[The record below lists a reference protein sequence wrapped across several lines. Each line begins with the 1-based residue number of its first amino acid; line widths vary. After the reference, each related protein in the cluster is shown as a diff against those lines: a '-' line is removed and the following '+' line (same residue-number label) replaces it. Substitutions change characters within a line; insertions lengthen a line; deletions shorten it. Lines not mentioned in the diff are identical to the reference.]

1 MNAVTR
7 FPLPAP
13 ETAPVLNVRRLLLTR
28 SIAIPCA
35 AIVVALF
42 GPRYGLVVSA
52 PSVTSIAIML
62 VVGNAALWWHVNR
75 GLALGDRA
83 IFIQLLVDLLALAAV
98 ISLSGGPAN
107 PLVLFFL
114 LPLTIAAAVLPQRY
128 AWAMGLA
135 SAACYTGLLFGRHA
149 LPTGSASHVMTAAPE
164 LHTVGMWLGFVV
176 MASLLAYFVSAMAQT
191 LRQRDRDLALAREV
205 ALRDEQVLAV
215 ATLAAGAAHE
225 LSTPL
230 ATMAVV
236 AGELQSQYPER
247 DYPGLGRQLGL
258 LREQISRCKDALSV
272 LSATAGA
279 ARADRV
285 EQLTVAQF
293 IGRAVDEVHRLR
305 PGARVRV
312 EPGSEAGPPLA
323 LDRRAYQALLNVLN
337 NAVDASPAS
346 VSVACRF
353 DPGALEIAVAD
364 RGKGDGMPGGDRFP
378 APGVSTKAGG
388 LGIGLLIS
396 RAALAQLGGE
406 LVTEPNPDGGTTV
419 RLRLATNRLTEVPA

>member
-7 FPLPAP
+7 SPLPAP

-52 PSVTSIAIML
+52 PSVTSIAVML
-62 VVGNAALWWHVNR
+62 VVGNAVLWWYVNR

-128 AWAMGLA
+128 AWAMGAA
-135 SAACYTGLLFGRHA
+135 SAACYSVLLFGRHA
-149 LPTGSASHVMTAAPE
+149 VPPGSASHVMTAAPE

-176 MASLLAYFVSAMAQT
+176 MAGLLAYFVSAMAQT
-191 LRQRDRDLALAREV
+191 LRQRERDLALAREV
-205 ALRDEQVLAV
+205 ALRDEQVL
-215 ATLAAGAAHE
+215 E

-285 EQLTVAQF
+285 EQLTAAQF

-312 EPGSEAGPPLA
+312 EPGSEAGPLLA

-364 RGKGDGMPGGDRFP
+364 RGKGGAMPGGQRFP
-378 APGVSTKAGG
+378 APGVSTKTGG